1 MDGISD
7 DKILIDK
14 REYLAN
20 LCSLG
25 LATQQLA
32 ELSQK
37 PLEYWLAYLK
47 THSISPLRLLTP
59 EQVDAA
65 IQQYQEAKNKS

>member
-1 MDGISD
+1 MEISD
-7 DKILIDK
+7 DNILIDK
-14 REYLAN
+14 RDYLAN

-25 LATQQLA
+25 LATSKLV

-37 PLEYWLAYLK
+37 PVEDWITYLE
-47 THSISPLRLLTP
+47 THSVLPLRLLTP

-65 IQQYQEAKNKS
+65 IQQYQKAKKKS